1 MVTRG
6 QANIIGFL
14 LIVAISMSLT
24 ATVYLWAWPNI
35 EKAQNVDEVMR
46 IENRLS
52 ELHSAIKKAAN
63 EQTTTATP
71 FTIKKGTIW
80 VDNNNSIRYEAN
92 LKLDVPFQQQV
103 ILGNKTEFGI
113 IGIHEPA
120 YLERSASVK
129 YKLHYITLRNP
140 DRATSPNNH
149 TIVFLTNRN
158 ITRGQMA
165 AGPGD
170 HTIIARWLKE
180 NRSYQVPFGL
190 DADGNIVN
198 ANTIAEF
205 IEIDI
210 I

>member
-14 LIVAISMSLT
+14 LIVAISTSLI

-46 IENRLS
+46 IENRFS

-80 VDNNNSIRYEAN
+80 VDGNNSIHYEAN
-92 LKLDVPFQQQV
+92 LKLDVPFQPQT
-103 ILGNKTEFGI
+103 IIGNKTEFGI
-113 IGIHEPA
+113 LGINDVG

-129 YKLHYITLRNP
+129 YRLHYIVLRNP
-140 DRATSPNNH
+140 DVEDFNNH
-149 TIVFLTNRN
+149 TIVLFSNQTQLS
-158 ITRGQMA
+158 GQIA

-170 HTIIARWLKE
+170 HTIVARWLKE
-180 NRSYQVPFGL
+180 NRSYTVPFSL
-190 DADGNIVN
+190 DGTGAIVN
-198 ANTIAEF
+198 INTIAQF